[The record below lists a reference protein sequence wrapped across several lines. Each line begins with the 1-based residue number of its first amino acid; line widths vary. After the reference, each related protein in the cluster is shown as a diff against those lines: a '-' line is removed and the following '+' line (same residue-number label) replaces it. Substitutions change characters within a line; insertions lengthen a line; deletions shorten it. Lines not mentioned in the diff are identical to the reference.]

1 MTTLWVWGT
10 GWVTATLVSRQ
21 RASGLDW
28 CGYSGGPRTSGAGP
42 LVSADGRLVVVVGKG
57 GVPVAGGTAKGR
69 SV

>member
-21 RASGLDW
+21 RAPGLDR
-28 CGYSGGPRTSGAGP
+28 CGYYGGSAPEVRGP
-42 LVSADGRLVVVVGKG
+42 LVCVAGRPVVVGKG
-57 GVPVAGGTAKGR
+57 GVPAAGGTAKGR